1 MVDLR
6 RIEDLPPLQQEVT
19 QKGKAGAADKTE
31 FNRLLKQA
39 RESAGELRF
48 SAHALERMSQRG
60 IELSPDDLEKVKG
73 AVQTAAEK
81 GSHSSLVLLDER
93 AFIISVTNRTVVTAL
108 DGEGLK
114 DQVVTEI
121 DSAVII

>member
-6 RIEDLPPLQQEVT
+6 RIQDLPPLQQEVA
-19 QKGKAGAADKTE
+19 QKRKAGAADKTQ
-31 FNRLLKQA
+31 FNRLLEQA
-39 RESAGELRF
+39 RDSAGELRF

-81 GSHSSLVLLDER
+81 GSRSSLVLLDER
-93 AFIISVTNRTVVTAL
+93 AFIISVANRTVVTAL